1 MLNSKNIYGIDISRY
16 SINKAP
22 KMIRKNLSL
31 KDCRKGLNY
40 KKKYFDLI
48 LSINLIHNFSIY
60 EIKNFLINVVKISK
74 KSYISTESYRNER
87 ELFNLQC
94 WALTA
99 ESFFSEKEW
108 NWILKSYGYNRDFEL
123 IYFT

>member
-1 MLNSKNIYGIDISRY
+1 
-16 SINKAP
+16 
-22 KMIRKNLSL
+22 MIRKNLSL

-99 ESFFSEKEW
+99 ESFFFRK
-108 NWILKSYGYNRDFEL
+108 RVEL
-123 IYFT
+123 DI